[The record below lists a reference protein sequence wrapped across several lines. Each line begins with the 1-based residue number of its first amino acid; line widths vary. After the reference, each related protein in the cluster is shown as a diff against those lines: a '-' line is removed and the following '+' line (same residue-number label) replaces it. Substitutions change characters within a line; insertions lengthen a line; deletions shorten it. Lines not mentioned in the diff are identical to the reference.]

1 MGPAGE
7 QSESRL
13 RVLPAQDRLAPP
25 LPLLPS
31 RRRQRAHGGTF
42 TSSSTCP
49 GRGPSALWGR
59 VTLPMLSLRTCLLR
73 FENTKQGKKK
83 QTKPIVLV
91 PFVLWVSASGPTP
104 GRAASL
110 EAALAPSQPSHR
122 EIGVGWRR
130 ELALPFL
137 QRDEASEGTPGHWH
151 LSTKQEALP
160 YTLCVPLPDTCP
172 LKGAPSAAPKS
183 GQPVGCHEVHF
194 PSATAA
200 SCHASWYRQP
210 CLSAV

>member
-49 GRGPSALWGR
+49 GGRGPSALWGR

-73 FENTKQGKKK
+73 FENTKQNRERKS
-83 QTKPIVLV
+83 KPSPLFLFHLFFGCRPPV
-91 PFVLWVSASGPTP
+91 PPQEEQHPLK
-104 GRAASL
+104 
-110 EAALAPSQPSHR
+110 QPSPPANPAT
-122 EIGVGWRR
+122 EKLGSGGVGNWLCPFCKGMKPQR
-130 ELALPFL
+130 EPQDIGIFQQNRKHCL
-137 QRDEASEGTPGHWH
+137 TH
-151 LSTKQEALP
+151 
-160 YTLCVPLPDTCP
+160 CV
-172 LKGAPSAAPKS
+172 S
-183 GQPVGCHEVHF
+183 
-194 PSATAA
+194 
-200 SCHASWYRQP
+200 P
-210 CLSAV
+210 CLTPAP